1 MGGLFVQDEDLEDD
15 VLQQELQKQEQ
26 LITSKSVN
34 KEGDSLNIEG
44 NVVRNNG
51 IGDNSK
57 TLEDDSKIT
66 EDKEGEEKKQ
76 EDDDVQLYPL
86 IPIDEEQENDLKPNI
101 DDIRSV
107 DVQLNVELPFQ
118 VQVIENCLVSDDA
131 LTILGKGLGVT
142 NIVANLLH
150 ILSTP
155 TKVNGELKRSLVI
168 VLNATTTDNRELHRS
183 LQEFTWL
190 DSNDDNDDSTA
201 DTINETPFHI
211 VTSDS
216 LSVEKRRKLYL
227 EGGVI
232 SVTSRILIVDLLS
245 GILHPNKV
253 TGMVVLNVDSLK
265 NLSNESF
272 ILEIYRSQNRWGFIK
287 GFSESPESFTMEF
300 SPLLKRMKELRFKNI
315 LLWPRFRVEI
325 SSILNKNSHANKV
338 IEVKVSLTNSMSQIQ
353 FGLIECLNKCIGELN
368 RKNSSL
374 ALDWWNGE
382 SSLDVNFIKSINS
395 VMMPNWHRISYE
407 SKQLIKDIRFL
418 IYLQKL
424 LLNADAVDFYEEI
437 QTSIDANKPSVS
449 RKYSESPWLM
459 AEESQFVI
467 SYARKRVY
475 DKEEYV
481 LEEMPKWEQLMGI
494 LEDIAQS
501 RLNKGQIGPTLIVCS
516 DDHTATQLSRLLKTG
531 NSKKGLRKLM
541 LSKLQYYKE
550 RREERKRVL
559 NEVRDKHSQPTELD
573 VSTTFSKDEV
583 TSKRRRTRGAAVVS
597 QVQRM
602 KTAGAG
608 EDIEGAIDS
617 YNMINEINGINSE
630 ETSDTE
636 SLISEPDAADNF
648 ADQILTQFENDEEEE
663 TDTGTY
669 DKGFMLNQYAND
681 IQNEVTREKWE
692 EQISSIEFINPCDQI
707 IIEKFS
713 NIDDETL
720 LQEIKPSFIIMFE
733 PDLTFIRR
741 VEIYRTIQNQELMIY
756 FMYYTESIE
765 EQRHLSAIKRE
776 KDAFSKLIK
785 ENAQLASHFEAPEDI
800 SHFKNLAERKIK
812 MNKLNNRN
820 TRNAGG
826 QNHSNN
832 FTQDVVIVDTREFN
846 ASLPGLLFRY
856 GVRVI
861 PAMLS
866 VGDYIIAPDICLERK
881 SISDLIGS
889 LQNNRLVSQCKKML
903 AYYKYSVL
911 LIEFDENQ
919 SFSLEPFSER
929 KNYRKAD
936 LSTTHAISSKLS
948 QDEIQSK
955 LAKLVIKFSTLKII
969 WSSSPLQ
976 TINIILELKLGREQ
990 PDPNEAISYGTHM
1003 RKNAKSKTSSSS
1015 SKESKDNEN
1024 FASLLN
1030 VDGISKI
1037 DYFNLR
1043 KKVKQYK
1050 KLMRMTT
1057 EQLIDITG
1065 DSTLANKIFDFIQEQ
1080 KEIQEE
1086 SDGT

>member
-1 MGGLFVQDEDLEDD
+1 MAGLFVQDEDLEDD
-15 VLQQELQKQEQ
+15 VLQQELLKQEQ
-26 LITSKSVN
+26 LITSKS
-34 KEGDSLNIEG
+34 I
-44 NVVRNNG
+44 NG
-51 IGDNSK
+51 K
-57 TLEDDSKIT
+57 DDSQVNNIT
-66 EDKEGEEKKQ
+66 TIVDTNTIDNVSTLSRRDTKVTS
-76 EDDDVQLYPL
+76 DDENDVTLYPL
-86 IPIDEEQENDLKPNI
+86 IPVDKEQENNLQPNI

-118 VQVIENCLVSDDA
+118 IQVIESCLVSDDP

-155 TKVNGELKRSLVI
+155 TRVNGELKRSLVI
-168 VLNATTTDNRELHRS
+168 VLNATTIDNRELHRG

-190 DSNDDNDDSTA
+190 KNGDEVDNNIQGT
-201 DTINETPFHI
+201 TNETPFHI

-216 LSVEKRRKLYL
+216 LSVDKRRKLYL
-227 EGGVI
+227 EGGIV

-325 SSILNKNSHANKV
+325 SSVLNKNSESNKV

-368 RKNSSL
+368 RKNPEL
-374 ALDWWNGE
+374 ALEWWNLE

-395 VMMPNWHRISYE
+395 IMMPNWHRISYE
-407 SKQLIKDIRFL
+407 SKQLVKDIRFL
-418 IYLQKL
+418 IYLQRL

-501 RLNKGQIGPTLIVCS
+501 RLNKDQVGPTLIVCS
-516 DDHTATQLSRLLKTG
+516 DDHTAMQLSRLLKNG
-531 NSKKGLRKLM
+531 NSKKGLRRLM

-550 RREERKRVL
+550 RREERKRLL
-559 NEVRDKHSQPTELD
+559 NEVRDKHNQPTELD

-617 YNMINEINGINSE
+617 YNIVNEMSGINDE
-630 ETSDTE
+630 ENSDTE
-636 SLISEPDAADNF
+636 SVISEPNDIDNV
-648 ADQILTQFENDEEEE
+648 ADQILTQIENADEEDNG
-663 TDTGTY
+663 TNTY
-669 DKGFMLNQYAND
+669 DQDFILDKYVND
-681 IQNEVTREKWE
+681 IQNTVTKEKWE
-692 EQISSIEFINPCDQI
+692 EQLNDIEFIDPCDQI
-707 IIEKFS
+707 IIETFS

-720 LQEIKPSFIIMFE
+720 LQEIKPSFIVMFE

-765 EQRHLSAIKRE
+765 EQKHLAAIKRE

-785 ENAQLASHFEAPEDI
+785 ENAQLANHFEAPEDI

-812 MNKLNNRN
+812 MNKLNNRS

-826 QNHSNN
+826 QSRTNN

-866 VGDYIIAPDICLERK
+866 VGDYIISPDICLERK

-903 AYYKYSVL
+903 TYYKYSVL
-911 LIEFDENQ
+911 LIEFDEDQ

-929 KNYRKAD
+929 KNYRKVD

-955 LAKLVIKFSTLKII
+955 LAKLVIKFPTLKII

-976 TINIILELKLGREQ
+976 TVNIILELKLGREQ
-990 PDPNEAISYGTHM
+990 PDPNEAISFGTQM
-1003 RKNAKSKTSSSS
+1003 RKNAKSKALSNS
-1015 SKESKDNEN
+1015 SKDTKDNTK

-1043 KKVKQYK
+1043 KKVKQYN
-1050 KLMRMTT
+1050 KLMKMTT
-1057 EQLIDITG
+1057 DQLIDITG

-1080 KEIQEE
+1080 KEIE
-1086 SDGT
+1086 DDAAADDI